1 MVMPAATGEIL
12 NDKSSLSPTWRVA
25 ASYHGTDIMPLSQ
38 ACYFDSQGLYEI
50 HDASTTAHFSG
61 LFSAMSDLSLCIA
74 SQPTVDQAAFKS
86 PEDSANAHALD

>member
-1 MVMPAATGEIL
+1 MVLILCHSLRLATLIAKDCMKFMTL
-12 NDKSSLSPTWRVA
+12 PQLL
-25 ASYHGTDIMPLSQ
+25 IFL
-38 ACYFDSQGLYEI
+38 ACLARFDSQGLYEI